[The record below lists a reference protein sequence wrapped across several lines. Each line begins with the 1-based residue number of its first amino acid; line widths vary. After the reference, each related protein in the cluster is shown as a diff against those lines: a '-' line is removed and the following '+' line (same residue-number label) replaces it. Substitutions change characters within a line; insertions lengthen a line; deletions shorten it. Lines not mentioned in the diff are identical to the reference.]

1 MAYVQR
7 IPVRFDHVD
16 FARIVFF
23 PRFFSYCHQTFEDFF
38 GDEVGV
44 PYAQMVGQRKV
55 GYPSVHA
62 EADFKS
68 PLRFGDV
75 CRVVMETLKLG
86 DSSISSRYRLYL
98 GDSAQLCAEA
108 RIVTVAMAMDG
119 FTSISLPDDVRAA
132 FARHLAA

>member
-1 MAYVQR
+1 MAYIQR

-44 PYAQMVGQRKV
+44 PYAVMVGQRKV

-62 EADFKS
+62 EADFKQ

-75 CRVVMETLKLG
+75 CRVCLETLKLG
-86 DSSISSRYRLYL
+86 ISSITTRYRLFL
-98 GDSAQLCAEA
+98 GESEQLCAEA
-108 RIVTVAMAMDG
+108 KIVTVAMGMDD
-119 FTSISLPDDVRAA
+119 FASMPLPDDVRAA
-132 FARHLAA
+132 FARHAVP

>member
-23 PRFFSYCHQTFEDFF
+23 PRFFSFCHQTFEDFF
-38 GDEVGV
+38 GAEVGT
-44 PYAQMVGQRKV
+44 PYAVMVGDRKV
-55 GYPSVHA
+55 GYPAVHA
-62 EADFKS
+62 EADFKA

-75 CRVVMETLKLG
+75 CRVELETLKLG
-86 DSSISSRYRLYL
+86 TSSITSRYRLFL

-108 RIVTVAMAMDG
+108 KIVTVAMAMDD
-119 FTSISLPDDVRAA
+119 FSTTPLPDDVRAA
-132 FARHLAA
+132 FARHAAA